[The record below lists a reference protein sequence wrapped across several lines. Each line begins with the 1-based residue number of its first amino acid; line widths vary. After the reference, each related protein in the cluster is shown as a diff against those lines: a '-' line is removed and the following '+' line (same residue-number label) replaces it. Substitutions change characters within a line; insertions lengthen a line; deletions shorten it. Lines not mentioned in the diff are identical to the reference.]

1 MGREVRAPC
10 WGPFSDAVFC
20 TGAALGP
27 LLAGLISPT
36 GWNNV
41 FYMLISAD
49 ILACLVRVLGG
60 TQMGIGAGERP
71 VVQAGPLE
79 VQSIG
84 HEGLWDNENSCP
96 TLRTTFFPWVNSR
109 QMKLCAHDPP
119 SWSPPP
125 LRHPALGTDH
135 VVNANVALPSL
146 CASNSPQ
153 LLCRLVYKEIIA
165 WKSSPSRDRG

>member
-125 LRHPALGTDH
+125 PPSPGTGD
-135 VVNANVALPSL
+135 
-146 CASNSPQ
+146 
-153 LLCRLVYKEIIA
+153 
-165 WKSSPSRDRG
+165 